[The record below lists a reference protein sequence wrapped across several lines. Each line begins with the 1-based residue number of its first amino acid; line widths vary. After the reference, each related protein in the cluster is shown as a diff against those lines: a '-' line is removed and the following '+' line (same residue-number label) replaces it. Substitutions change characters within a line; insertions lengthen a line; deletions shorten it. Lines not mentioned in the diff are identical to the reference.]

1 MASVG
6 ALSAKRKLCEIS
18 ASLDEPQANTIGLNE
33 CDTNADT
40 CCLGQN
46 FIILQFSTPMRTAYV
61 YAYIQSYQ
69 PVENVPIVTGATAY
83 DDPVTGQTYIL
94 IFHESLYYGTK
105 LDHSLIN
112 PNELRNYGLKVMII
126 LLTKTGTSR
135 FIQKTTLS

>member
-18 ASLDEPQANTIGLNE
+18 ASPDEPQANIMSLNE
-33 CDTNADT
+33 CDTNADM

-46 FIILQFSTPMRTAYV
+46 FIILQYSMPMRTADV
-61 YAYIQSYQ
+61 YAFIQSYQ
-69 PVENVPIVTGATAY
+69 PVENVAY

>member
-18 ASLDEPQANTIGLNE
+18 ALLDKPQANTVGLNE

-46 FIILQFSTPMRTAYV
+46 FIILQFSTPMRTADVYV
-61 YAYIQSYQ
+61 YIQSYQ

-83 DDPVTGQTYIL
+83 NDPITSQTYSFFMKACIM
-94 IFHESLYYGTK
+94 
-105 LDHSLIN
+105 
-112 PNELRNYGLKVMII
+112 GLN
-126 LLTKTGTSR
+126 
-135 FIQKTTLS
+135 